1 MKNKVITRFLIA
13 VAFVVSLALSAGSV
27 FAATNSLSV
36 ISPYWQ
42 SDGNIYTFLAVSH
55 PSLDG
60 MSSQV
65 GVVLAAKQDDG
76 VNNFGVI
83 AFTVIQNTT
92 TRVFIVATNHA
103 SINPTAVS
111 GAVFMTGTT
120 NAVQGSLLI
129 TSEGSNPT
137 VSSAATD
144 TGPGS
149 GFRDV
154 TMLSFWGAVVIPGGN
169 TGFAMEFIGDTH
181 DSLFAASSLAKVPV
195 GLN

>member
-1 MKNKVITRFLIA
+1 MITRFLIA
-13 VAFVVSLALSAGSV
+13 VAFVASLALSAGSV
-27 FAATNSLSV
+27 FAVTNASSV

-55 PSLDG
+55 SSLDG

-65 GVVLAAKQDDG
+65 GVVLKAKQDNGTTD
-76 VNNFGVI
+76 FGT
-83 AFTVIQNTT
+83 ATFTIEENKT
-92 TRVFIVATNHA
+92 TRIFIVATNHTT
-103 SINPTAVS
+103 INPTKVS
-111 GAVFMTGTT
+111 GAVFITGTT
-120 NAVQGSLLI
+120 NAAQGSLVA
-129 TSEGSNPT
+129 TSKASNPT
-137 VSSAATD
+137 TTSASKD

-181 DSLFAASSLAKVPV
+181 DSVFAATSAANMTLVPV
-195 GLN
+195 GVN